1 MRKFGWLLP
10 PAMLVLLT
18 FFLLHIPAV
27 VGGVQS
33 GMATA
38 ALSVLPALFFFA
50 VAADLTISLT
60 GGALRPL
67 SPKASVFLLGALCG
81 FPVGAIVCERM
92 CASGALDRRDAERLL
107 PFVNNAS
114 PAFLLGAAGSL
125 FGDRR
130 IGVLL
135 FLSQLA
141 AASILCLP
149 RRIKTQSDTVN
160 AVPPPPADAFFDAVD
175 RSVQSMLRVMA
186 LICLFSAILAV
197 LRCYIPNNTVFAALA
212 LLLEIGNGAARCA
225 ELFGTSPCAAVTL
238 CAFGCG
244 FSGICVHMQVL
255 SVLRSVKVR
264 YNHFFFGKVMLSAMT
279 AFFAFCGCKFVL
291 GY

>member
-114 PAFLLGAAGSL
+114 PAFLLGAVGSL

-149 RRIKTQSDTVN
+149 RRIKTQSDAVN

-212 LLLEIGNGAARCA
+212 LLLEIGNGAARSA

-255 SVLRSVKVR
+255 SVIRSVKVR

>member
-1 MRKFGWLLP
+1 MRKFGWILP
-10 PAMLVLLT
+10 PAMLVLLA

-33 GMATA
+33 GMVTA

-50 VAADLTISLT
+50 VTADLTVSLT
-60 GGALRPL
+60 GGDLRPL

-114 PAFLLGAAGSL
+114 PAFLLGAVGNL

-141 AASILCLP
+141 AAAILCLP
-149 RRIKTQSDTVN
+149 RRIKKQSGAANTVLPSP
-160 AVPPPPADAFFDAVD
+160 VDAFFGAVD
-175 RSVQSMLRVMA
+175 RGVQSMLRVMA
-186 LICLFSAILAV
+186 LICLFSALLAV
-197 LRCYIPNNTVFAALA
+197 LRGYISNIAVYAALA
-212 LLLEIGNGAARCA
+212 VLLEIGNGAARCA
-225 ELFGTSPCAAVTL
+225 ELLSASPCEAVTL

-244 FSGICVHMQVL
+244 FSGMCVHMQVL

-264 YNHFFFGKVMLSAMT
+264 YNHFFFGKVMLGALT

>member
-50 VAADLTISLT
+50 VAANLTVSLT

-114 PAFLLGAAGSL
+114 PAFLLGAVGSL

-160 AVPPPPADAFFDAVD
+160 AVPPPPADAFFGAVD

-212 LLLEIGNGAARCA
+212 LLLEIGNGAARSA

>member
-1 MRKFGWLLP
+1 
-10 PAMLVLLT
+10 
-18 FFLLHIPAV
+18 
-27 VGGVQS
+27 
-33 GMATA
+33 
-38 ALSVLPALFFFA
+38 
-50 VAADLTISLT
+50 
-60 GGALRPL
+60 
-67 SPKASVFLLGALCG
+67 
-81 FPVGAIVCERM
+81 
-92 CASGALDRRDAERLL
+92 
-107 PFVNNAS
+107 
-114 PAFLLGAAGSL
+114 
-125 FGDRR
+125 
-130 IGVLL
+130 
-135 FLSQLA
+135 
-141 AASILCLP
+141 
-149 RRIKTQSDTVN
+149 
-160 AVPPPPADAFFDAVD
+160 
-175 RSVQSMLRVMA
+175 MLRVMA

-212 LLLEIGNGAARCA
+212 LLLEIGNGAARSA

>member
-1 MRKFGWLLP
+1 MRKFGWILP
-10 PAMLVLLT
+10 PAMLVLLA

-33 GMATA
+33 GMVTA

-50 VAADLTISLT
+50 VTADLTVSLT
-60 GGALRPL
+60 GGDLRPL

-114 PAFLLGAAGSL
+114 PAFLLGAVGNL

-141 AASILCLP
+141 AAHKEAKRRSKYRAAVP
-149 RRIKTQSDTVN
+149 RR
-160 AVPPPPADAFFDAVD
+160 
-175 RSVQSMLRVMA
+175 
-186 LICLFSAILAV
+186 C
-197 LRCYIPNNTVFAALA
+197 VFRRGGPRGAEHAAR
-212 LLLEIGNGAARCA
+212 NGAD
-225 ELFGTSPCAAVTL
+225 
-238 CAFGCG
+238 
-244 FSGICVHMQVL
+244 L
-255 SVLRSVKVR
+255 SVFRPACRSARLYLKQCR
-264 YNHFFFGKVMLSAMT
+264 L
-279 AFFAFCGCKFVL
+279 CGACRAA
-291 GY
+291 GDRERCGAQCGAA

>member
-10 PAMLVLLT
+10 PAMLILLT

-27 VGGVQS
+27 VGGVRS

-50 VAADLTISLT
+50 VAADLTVSLT

-114 PAFLLGAAGSL
+114 PAFLLGAVGSL

-141 AASILCLP
+141 SASILCLP

-212 LLLEIGNGAARCA
+212 LLLEIGNGAARSA

>member
-114 PAFLLGAAGSL
+114 PAFLLGAVGSL

-212 LLLEIGNGAARCA
+212 LLLEIGNGAARSA

-264 YNHFFFGKVMLSAMT
+264 YNHFFFGKVMLGALT

>member
-114 PAFLLGAAGSL
+114 PAFLLGAVGSL

>member
-50 VAADLTISLT
+50 VAADLTVSLT

-114 PAFLLGAAGSL
+114 PAFLLGAVGSL

-212 LLLEIGNGAARCA
+212 LLLEIGNGAARSA
-225 ELFGTSPCAAVTL
+225 ELFDTSPCAAVTL

-244 FSGICVHMQVL
+244 FSGICVHMQIL

>member
-1 MRKFGWLLP
+1 MRKYGWLLP

-27 VGGVQS
+27 IGGVQS

-50 VAADLTISLT
+50 VAADLTVSLT

-92 CASGALDRRDAERLL
+92 CASGALDRRDAEVLL

-114 PAFLLGAAGSL
+114 PAFLLGAVGSL

-149 RRIKTQSDTVN
+149 RRIKTQSGTVN
-160 AVPPPPADAFFDAVD
+160 TALPPPANAFFGAVD
-175 RSVQSMLRVMA
+175 RGVQSMLRVMT

-212 LLLEIGNGAARCA
+212 LLLEIGNGAARSA

-255 SVLRSVKVR
+255 SALRSVKVR
-264 YNHFFFGKVMLSAMT
+264 YNHFFFGKVMLGTMT

>member
-10 PAMLVLLT
+10 PAMLVLLA

-50 VAADLTISLT
+50 VTADLTISLT

-114 PAFLLGAAGSL
+114 PAFLLGAVGSL

>member
-1 MRKFGWLLP
+1 MRKFGWILP

-114 PAFLLGAAGSL
+114 PAFLLGAVGSL

-212 LLLEIGNGAARCA
+212 LLLEIGNGAARSA

>member
-1 MRKFGWLLP
+1 MRKFGWILP

-50 VAADLTISLT
+50 VAADLTVSLT

-114 PAFLLGAAGSL
+114 PAFLLGAVGSL

-149 RRIKTQSDTVN
+149 RRIKTQSYTVN
-160 AVPPPPADAFFDAVD
+160 AVPPPPADAFFNAVD

-212 LLLEIGNGAARCA
+212 LLLEIGNGAARSA

>member
-50 VAADLTISLT
+50 VTADLTVSLT
-60 GGALRPL
+60 GGDLRPL

-114 PAFLLGAAGSL
+114 PAFLLGAVGNL

-130 IGVLL
+130 LTVSVTACRRGNPLP
-135 FLSQLA
+135 A
-141 AASILCLP
+141 AAHKEAKRYSKYRAAVP
-149 RRIKTQSDTVN
+149 RR
-160 AVPPPPADAFFDAVD
+160 
-175 RSVQSMLRVMA
+175 
-186 LICLFSAILAV
+186 C
-197 LRCYIPNNTVFAALA
+197 VFRRGGPRGAEHAAR
-212 LLLEIGNGAARCA
+212 NGAD
-225 ELFGTSPCAAVTL
+225 
-238 CAFGCG
+238 
-244 FSGICVHMQVL
+244 L
-255 SVLRSVKVR
+255 SVFRPACRSARLYLKQCR
-264 YNHFFFGKVMLSAMT
+264 L
-279 AFFAFCGCKFVL
+279 CGACRAA
-291 GY
+291 GDRERCGAQCGAA

>member
-1 MRKFGWLLP
+1 MRKFGWILP
-10 PAMLVLLT
+10 PAILVLLA

-33 GMATA
+33 GMVTA

-50 VAADLTISLT
+50 VTADLTVSLT
-60 GGALRPL
+60 GGDLRPL

-92 CASGALDRRDAERLL
+92 CESGALDRRDAGRLL
-107 PFVNNAS
+107 PFVNNTS
-114 PAFLLGAAGSL
+114 PAFLLGVVGGL

-149 RRIKTQSDTVN
+149 RRIKKQSGAADTLL
-160 AVPPPPADAFFDAVD
+160 PSPADAFFGAVD
-175 RSVQSMLRVMA
+175 RGVQSMLRVMA
-186 LICLFSAILAV
+186 LICLFSALLAV
-197 LRCYIPNNTVFAALA
+197 LRGYIRSGTVFAALA
-212 LLLEIGNGAARCA
+212 ALLEIGNGAARSA
-225 ELFGTSPCAAVTL
+225 ELFAASPCAAVTL
-238 CAFGCG
+238 CAFGSG
-244 FSGICVHMQVL
+244 FSGLCVHMQVL

-264 YNHFFFGKVMLSAMT
+264 YSHFFFGKLMLGALT

>member
-50 VAADLTISLT
+50 VAADLTVSLT

-114 PAFLLGAAGSL
+114 PAFLLGAVGSL

-212 LLLEIGNGAARCA
+212 LLLEIGNGAARSA